1 MLLFS
6 FIWFCRSNHMIS
18 IYLWYA
24 FLSVFWYLYI
34 YIYIMFCWVELF
46 EFHCVQSISY
56 LYYIFDMYFCVI
68 RSVKPHRNCKKPTY
82 DNKHKQEPTW
92 NLSNNKKNWTNM
104 FKKNFLELSGQP
116 GHRHIFTRKN
126 IFFTRKSKISNTK
139 SGQNVDA

>member
-6 FIWFCRSNHMIS
+6 FMYFVDQITWYQY
-18 IYLWYA
+18 IYDMH
-24 FLSVFWYLYI
+24 FWVYFDIYI